1 MLLLSDDAGSMVLYK
16 KNGIHLSILCKQY
29 LLMWNAGI
37 YLMAY
42 RKKKRQAISVF
53 LEAAFFLFL
62 MFFPVISGMTVKVGH
77 ITSYLQWFETWQ
89 FVIMGGGA

>member
-1 MLLLSDDAGSMVLYK
+1 MLGYTLWLIG
-16 KNGIHLSILCKQY
+16 
-29 LLMWNAGI
+29 
-37 YLMAY
+37 
-42 RKKKRQAISVF
+42 KKKRQAIPVF

>member
-1 MLLLSDDAGSMVLYK
+1 
-16 KNGIHLSILCKQY
+16 
-29 LLMWNAGI
+29 
-37 YLMAY
+37 
-42 RKKKRQAISVF
+42 
-53 LEAAFFLFL
+53 

>member
-1 MLLLSDDAGSMVLYK
+1 MMLAPWFFIKRTVFIYQYYAS
-16 KNGIHLSILCKQY
+16 SIFLCGMLGY
-29 LLMWNAGI
+29 TLWLIG
-37 YLMAY
+37 
-42 RKKKRQAISVF
+42 KKKRQVIPVF
-53 LEAAFFLFL
+53 LEAVFFLFL